1 MYDVRDEDELQQW
14 KDSKHPWTSPGSSPV
29 FGNGCGAS
37 GGAPFGCLCQDDTP
51 LNNCFG
57 DDTRPYGSCCGAPN
71 AEVLHELI
79 MLQTFIKMCRPT
91 QSNKNLQSQGNPQ
104 CSGYTRG
111 LNVTEHAANGIY
123 DGAAIT
129 LWERGSS
136 AAVIWKSGAKHRGM
150 QIRFLLWN

>member
-14 KDSKHPWTSPGSSPV
+14 KESKHPWTSPGSSPV

-79 MLQTFIKMCRPT
+79 MLQTFIKICVDP
-91 QSNKNLQSQGNPQ
+91 LSQITI
-104 CSGYTRG
+104 SYLREI
-111 LNVTEHAANGIY
+111 LNAL
-123 DGAAIT
+123 DT
-129 LWERGSS
+129 LE
-136 AAVIWKSGAKHRGM
+136 V
-150 QIRFLLWN
+150 

>member
-29 FGNGCGAS
+29 FGNGCGAA

-71 AEVLHELI
+71 AEVRHKLI
-79 MLQTFIKMCRPT
+79 MLQTCI
-91 QSNKNLQSQGNPQ
+91 
-104 CSGYTRG
+104 
-111 LNVTEHAANGIY
+111 
-123 DGAAIT
+123 IT
-129 LWERGSS
+129 KET
-136 AAVIWKSGAKHRGM
+136 
-150 QIRFLLWN
+150 QIRSFLSVRENQLFIMTALRPPIRLPRHNF